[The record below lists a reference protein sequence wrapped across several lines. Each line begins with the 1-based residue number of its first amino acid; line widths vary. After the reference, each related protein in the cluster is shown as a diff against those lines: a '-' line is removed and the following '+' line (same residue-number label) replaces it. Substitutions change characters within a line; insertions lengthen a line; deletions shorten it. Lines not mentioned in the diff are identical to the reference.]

1 MPIVSKQ
8 HKEFHTDTDP
18 FWLEDNF
25 LTDEPMPHY
34 DPNAKEEGQKNSAQ
48 SMSNMDMNMNLDMDK
63 KVDEMKEF
71 TTGVQNSLH
80 EAMKENDSKS
90 ESLEHQHQQQH
101 EEPVDD
107 LLNFLG

>member
-1 MPIVSKQ
+1 MSKIPK
-8 HKEFHTDTDP
+8 HREFHTDTDP

-25 LTDEPMPHY
+25 LTDESMPHY
-34 DPNAKEEGQKNSAQ
+34 DPNAKEDMSATTT
-48 SMSNMDMNMNLDMDK
+48 MSTTMDK

-71 TTGVQNSLH
+71 TTGMQNSLH
-80 EAMKENDSKS
+80 DYKMPMMENDSKS
-90 ESLEHQHQQQH
+90 MSKEQQH